1 MSADRS
7 ISGSR
12 SRLRRT
18 GLPCLLLGIP
28 WVLAGCGNS
37 SPGDTYSLS
46 GTIAGLSSY
55 GLVLG
60 VSGGPSTTLFT
71 TPGQT
76 RFDFGPVLAPGDAFT
91 VTVLQQPTAQTCHVT
106 NGMGAQVQANVS
118 NVVVTCIDSAHT
130 LSGTISGL
138 TAVGLMLTGQG
149 TSLTID
155 ANASTF
161 SFGAVL
167 TSGSIYSV
175 SVASAPT
182 GMTCS
187 VANGVG
193 TAGSSSIN
201 NVAVTCS
208 DKAYT
213 LGGAITGLDG
223 SGLVLANGTTQVT
236 VASGSSAF
244 MLPGVLAY
252 DSAYAVSIVT
262 QPTGVNCTVSNG
274 SGTMPAA
281 NVGNIAV
288 TCSNLA
294 YPLGGSITGLS
305 VGGFVLGNGN
315 NQVTLSANA
324 SSFTLPTAVAYSSA
338 YAVTV
343 ATQPVGLTCTVSN
356 GTGTMPAS
364 NVTSVTVACADNA
377 YTLGGAISGLTTGGL
392 VLKNGSDRLTVAAG
406 AAQFTM
412 PTAVAYT
419 SSYAV
424 AVAMQPSGLTCT
436 VTNGA
441 GTMPASLVTSVLVA
455 CATREWTWESG
466 PANTPNA
473 AGIYGIQGTAAAN
486 NMPGS
491 RDDPASWADTAGNL
505 WLYGGYSYNVSD
517 TQGVQEDLWRYS
529 LSTGEWTW
537 MGGSSTNLTAAP
549 VYGTQGIAAAN
560 NSPGARENAASWSDS
575 AGNLWL
581 FGGDGNSIS
590 YSDLWMYS
598 PVTGLW
604 TWVSGSNVGGAAGV
618 YGTQGTAAAG
628 NMPSAR
634 AQLVSWVDSAGNFWF
649 FGGYGPGGTLLN
661 DLWRYSP
668 ASGQWTWMSGSST
681 TGASGIYGTKG
692 IVAAGN
698 VPGARATAIS
708 WTDSAGNLWL
718 FGGIGFDSNGTGSNL
733 NDLWRYSPASGQWSW
748 VSGASTVNQNG
759 TYGAKGTAAAGNVPG
774 ARQHA
779 IAWADSVGNLWLF
792 GGVGVDSVGSYNP
805 LNDLWEY
812 TPSSNEW
819 TWVSGANTVYAV
831 AVYGTQGT
839 PAAGNVSGA
848 LLYMVPF
855 TDQQGNF
862 WMFGGY
868 GNAAITSGTLN
879 TLWRY

>member
-1 MSADRS
+1 M
-7 ISGSR
+7 
-12 SRLRRT
+12 
-18 GLPCLLLGIP
+18 
-28 WVLAGCGNS
+28 
-37 SPGDTYSLS
+37 YSLS

-60 VSGGPSTTLFT
+60 VGGGPSTHLFT
-71 TPGQT
+71 APGQT
-76 RFDFGPVLAPGDAFT
+76 SFDFGPVLAPGDAFA
-91 VTVLQQPTAQTCHVT
+91 VTVLQQPTAQTCRVT
-106 NGMGAQVQANVS
+106 SGMGAQVNANVS
-118 NVVVTCIDSAHT
+118 NVVVTCIDDEHT

-138 TAVGLMLTGQG
+138 NAAGLILTDQG
-149 TSLTID
+149 ASLAIG
-155 ANASTF
+155 ANAATF

-182 GMTCS
+182 GMACG

-201 NVAVTCS
+201 NVVVTCS

-223 SGLVLANGTTQVT
+223 SGLVLANGTTQVP
-236 VASGSSAF
+236 VASGASAF

-252 DSAYAVSIVT
+252 GSAYAVSIVT

-274 SGTMPAA
+274 SGSMPAA

-288 TCSNLA
+288 TCSNLT
-294 YPLGGSITGLS
+294 YSLGGSITGLS
-305 VGGFVLGNGN
+305 VGGLVLGNGS
-315 NQVTLSANA
+315 NQVMLSAGA

-343 ATQPVGLTCTVSN
+343 AAQPVGLTCTVSN
-356 GTGTMPAS
+356 GAASMPAS
-364 NVTSVTVACADNA
+364 NVTGVTVACADNA
-377 YTLGGAISGLTTGGL
+377 YTLGGTITGLTAGGL

-412 PTAVAYT
+412 PSAVAYT

-424 AVAMQPSGLTCT
+424 AVATQPSGLTCN
-436 VTNGA
+436 VTNGT
-441 GTMPASLVTSVLVA
+441 GTIPANFVTSVLVT
-455 CATREWTWESG
+455 CVTREWTWQSG

-473 AGIYGIQGTAAAN
+473 AGVYGTQGTAATN

-491 RDDPASWADTAGNL
+491 RNDPATWADTAGNL
-505 WLYGGYSYNVSD
+505 WVYGGYAFNVSG
-517 TQGVQEDLWRYS
+517 TQGVMDDLWRYS

-537 MGGSSTNLTAAP
+537 MEGSSTNLTAAP
-549 VYGTQGIAAAN
+549 VYGTQGTAAAN
-560 NSPGARENAASWSDS
+560 NVPGARENAASWSDS

-581 FGGDGNSIS
+581 FGGDGDGNS
-590 YSDLWMYS
+590 YSDLWTYS
-598 PVTGLW
+598 PVSQQW
-604 TWVSGSNVGGAAGV
+604 TWVSGSNTGSAAGV
-618 YGTQGTAAAG
+618 YGTKGTAAAG
-628 NMPSAR
+628 NMPGAR
-634 AQLVSWVDSAGNFWF
+634 AQLVSWVDTSGNFWV
-649 FGGYGPGGTLLN
+649 FGGYAPGGVLLN

-681 TGASGIYGTKG
+681 TNASGIYGTKG
-692 IVAAGN
+692 AAAAGN

-708 WTDSAGNLWL
+708 WTDAAGNLWL
-718 FGGIGFDSNGTGSNL
+718 FGGIGYDSNGSGSNL
-733 NDLWRYSPASGQWSW
+733 NDLWRYSPSSGQWTW
-748 VSGASTVNQNG
+748 VSGSSTVNQNG
-759 TYGAKGTAAAGNVPG
+759 TYGTKGTAAAGNVPG

-779 IAWADSVGNLWLF
+779 ISWADNAGKLWLF
-792 GGVGVDSVGSYNP
+792 GGSGLDSVGSDNP

-812 TPSSNEW
+812 DSSSNEW

-848 LLYMVPF
+848 LMYMAPF

-868 GNAAITSGTLN
+868 GNAAITGGTLN
-879 TLWRY
+879 TLWSY